1 MPNVTFIGLGNM
13 GRPMSANLIKA
24 GHAVTGF
31 DLSQAARDA
40 LVAAGGRAAGSIAE
54 AVAGADAIIT
64 MVPTGKHVRAVYE
77 GPGGILATAPK
88 GAILIDS
95 STIDVESARAVGAAA
110 AAAGFEMVDAPVSGA
125 VPAAEAGRLTFM
137 VGGTKA
143 AYARA
148 LPILEGMGANF
159 FHVGDSGLGQ
169 ALKICNNMMAGM
181 SMVAISEVFTLAEK
195 LGLDNQAVYDV
206 MTKSSGN
213 CWALQS
219 YCPVPGP
226 VPASPANRDYDPGF
240 TVAMM
245 LKDMRLSQQEAGAG
259 GAATPL
265 AGAAA
270 ALYQTLVAAGHGNRD
285 FSYVYTLLSGRMTA
299 PQKS

>member
-1 MPNVTFIGLGNM
+1 GD
-13 GRPMSANLIKA
+13 R
-24 GHAVTGF
+24 
-31 DLSQAARDA
+31 
-40 LVAAGGRAAGSIAE
+40 
-54 AVAGADAIIT
+54 
-64 MVPTGKHVRAVYE
+64 
-77 GPGGILATAPK
+77 
-88 GAILIDS
+88 
-95 STIDVESARAVGAAA
+95 ARAVGAAA
-110 AAAGFEMVDAPVSGA
+110 AAAAFEMVDAPVAGGG
-125 VPAAEAGRLTFM
+125 PAAAAGRLTFM

-195 LGLDNQAVYDV
+195 LGLDNQTVYDV

-226 VPASPANRDYDPGF
+226 VPTSPANRDYDPGF

-270 ALYQTLVAAGHGNRD
+270 ALYQTLVAAGHGDRD
-285 FSYVYTLLSGRMTA
+285 FSYVFTLLSGRMTG